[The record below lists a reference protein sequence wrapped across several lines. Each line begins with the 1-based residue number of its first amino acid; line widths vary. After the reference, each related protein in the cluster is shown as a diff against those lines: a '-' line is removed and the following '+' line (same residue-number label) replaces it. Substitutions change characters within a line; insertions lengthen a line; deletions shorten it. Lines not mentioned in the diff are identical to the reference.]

1 MAARVHIEHG
11 QQSHGVHIILF
22 LLSTG
27 TRLNEALRA
36 RWEHIDVE
44 RRIWRIPAT
53 NSKSRKVRAV
63 PLNDSAI
70 GVLNRLDTEG
80 KLEHVFINRKNGP
93 AEFAL
98 V

>member
-1 MAARVHIEHG
+1 
-11 QQSHGVHIILF
+11 
-22 LLSTG
+22 
-27 TRLNEALRA
+27 
-36 RWEHIDVE
+36 
-44 RRIWRIPAT
+44 
-53 NSKSRKVRAV
+53 
-63 PLNDSAI
+63 LNDSAI